1 MILDAPAYKPVL
13 TPESALGIVAK
24 SLTEQGFPK
33 FDVTDIKLVYTPY
46 YLFSFDVIAQEGQSP
61 SGKTA
66 MNAFNGDLNDF
77 IPVLSERPL
86 KTTKQAEDTAE
97 VEATAVTASEAKDAA
112 SSKLAAQ
119 VGLKKDTIAV
129 SALRKIY
136 VPAFRIWIDVAGDT
150 HKFEVDALL
159 GVPQGLEALPAHPH
173 TAQDDVKAVLDKMKS
188 PKGWS
193 ELIGGIF
200 SPGGG
205 PQRYLLL
212 GAVVLIL
219 LVLVLSRQ
227 GILGGGAI
235 TCTVGDEFLGPKPFL
250 GIGKQALAPEFGT
263 NNTLFIQGNCEFVNS
278 GQKATN
284 MIVNVYAKADDGKR
298 IIALQ
303 SVSAIGVPPG
313 TTPVEK
319 PFELRWPSEGDDV
332 EFSSE
337 RIV

>member
-1 MILDAPAYKPVL
+1 MILDALAYKPVL

-66 MNAFNGDLNDF
+66 INAHDGDLNDF
-77 IPVLSERPL
+77 IPVLTERPL

-97 VEATAVTASEAKDAA
+97 VEATSITPSEAKDAA

-129 SALRKIY
+129 SAVRKIY

-159 GVPQGLEALPAHPH
+159 GVPQGLDVLPQKPH
-173 TAQDDVKAVLDKMKS
+173 TAQDDLRAVLDKMKS

-193 ELIGGIF
+193 ELIGGLF

-205 PQRYLLL
+205 PQRFLIL
-212 GAVVLIL
+212 GVIVLIL

-227 GILGGGAI
+227 GILGGGSVNCAADD
-235 TCTVGDEFLGPKPFL
+235 TFLGPKPFL
-250 GIGKQALAPEFGT
+250 GIGKQALAPEYGV
-263 NNTLFIQGNCEFVNS
+263 NNTLFLQGTCFFVNS

-284 MIVNVYAKADDGKR
+284 MIANVYLKADDGKR
-298 IIALQ
+298 IVALQ
-303 SVSAIGVPPG
+303 SVSAVGVPPG

-319 PFELRWPSEGDDV
+319 PFELRWPSEGEDV
-332 EFSSE
+332 EFSFE
-337 RIV
+337 RVV